1 MSAELGLQVTTF
13 WLPGSLVFCFSHA
26 CVCGV
31 WVGVMERERRNKEV
45 QREGDERR
53 GREETK

>member
-13 WLPGSLVFCFSHA
+13 RLPGCLVFCFSHA
-26 CVCGV
+26 CMCRV

-45 QREGDERR
+45 QREGDKKK
-53 GREETK
+53 GREERK